1 MWLIENV
8 ILGLYALTLFLLA
21 VFGLNLLLALL
32 TAVFHHKPR
41 PPATPPPRWPAVLVQ
56 VPLYN
61 ERYVVERVIDS
72 VAALDYPLDRLH
84 IQILDDST
92 DDTARLARA
101 RAAYYRARG
110 VAITYLHRP
119 RRDGYKAGALAT
131 GLAAA
136 GPAPE
141 FVAIF
146 DADFAPPRDF
156 LRRLIPDLLADPR
169 LGLVQ
174 ARWEH
179 LNPHQNLLTLA
190 QALALDGYFCVEQ
203 VARSRAGWLL
213 SFNGSAGLWR
223 RACIDDAG
231 GWQGDTLA
239 EDLDLS
245 YRAQLRGWRLDY
257 RLETAASAELPSSL
271 LGVKRQ
277 QFRWAKGSFQVLR
290 KLGRQVL
297 AARLDVRR
305 KVLALLHLA
314 GYLPHPLV
322 VLSLVLSLP
331 VVLIGQLPLDL
342 DMLGWLGLTPLLA
355 AIWGQWRLGRG
366 LARLRAYPLTALG
379 MIGLALSN
387 TRAFFEALTGQR
399 SAFERTPKT
408 AEARDAGYA
417 VPLDWTTWG
426 ELLLAAYAL
435 FTGFIALERLPAL
448 APMLFLYTLSF
459 GLVGARGVWE
469 SAGALSL
476 AKAWGRRRE
485 GEEGN

>member
-1 MWLIENV
+1 MWLIEDV
-8 ILGLYALTLFLLA
+8 ILGLYALTLLLLA
-21 VFGLNLLLALL
+21 VFGLNLLIALL
-32 TAVFHHKPR
+32 TAVFHHKPH
-41 PPATPPPRWPAVLVQ
+41 PPAKPPERWPDVLVQ

-61 ERYVVERVIDS
+61 ERYVVERVIDA
-72 VAALDYPLDRLH
+72 VAALDYPADRLH

-101 RAAYYRARG
+101 RVACHRARG
-110 VAITYLHRP
+110 VAMTYLHRTT
-119 RRDGYKAGALAT
+119 RDGYKAGALAA

-156 LRRLIPDLLADPR
+156 LQRLLPDFFADPR
-169 LGLVQ
+169 LGMVQ

-179 LNPHQNLLTLA
+179 LNPNRNALTLA
-190 QALALDGYFCVEQ
+190 QALALDSYFSVEQ

-213 SFNGSAGLWR
+213 SFNGSAGIWR
-223 RACIDDAG
+223 RACIEDAG
-231 GWQGDTLA
+231 GWQSDTLA

-257 RLETAASAELPSSL
+257 RIETAAPAELPSGI

-290 KLGRQVL
+290 KLGRQLL
-297 AARLDVRR
+297 AARLGLHQ
-305 KVLALLHLA
+305 KLFALLHLA
-314 GYLPHPLV
+314 GYLPQPLA

-331 VVLIGQLPLDL
+331 VVLSGQVPLDL
-342 DMLGWLGLTPLLA
+342 SVLGWLGLTPLLA

-366 LARLRAYPLTALG
+366 LARLSAYPLTMLG

-387 TRAFFEALTGQR
+387 TRAFLEALTGQR
-399 SAFERTPKT
+399 SEFQRTPKT
-408 AEARDAGYA
+408 AEAPTNGYA

-435 FTGFIALERLPAL
+435 LTGFIALKRLPAL
-448 APMLFLYTLSF
+448 APVLFMYAASF
-459 GLVGARGVWE
+459 GLVGMQALWE
-469 SAGALSL
+469 SAGVLSL
-476 AKAWGRRRE
+476 TKEWGRRRQ
-485 GEEGN
+485 GEGN

>member
-1 MWLIENV
+1 MWLIEDV
-8 ILGLYALTLFLLA
+8 ILGLYTLTLLLLA
-21 VFGLNLLLALL
+21 IFGLNLLIALL
-32 TAVFHHKPR
+32 AAVFHHKPR
-41 PPATPPPRWPAVLVQ
+41 PPANPPERWPEVLVQ

-72 VAALDYPLDRLH
+72 VAALDYPPDRLH

-92 DDTARLARA
+92 DETAQRARA
-101 RAAYYRARG
+101 RVAYHRARG
-110 VAITYLHRP
+110 VAMTYLHRST
-119 RRDGYKAGALAT
+119 RDGYKAGALAE
-131 GLAAA
+131 GLAAV

-156 LRRLIPDLLADPR
+156 LRRLLPDFLADPR

-179 LNPHQNLLTLA
+179 LNPQRNALTLA

-213 SFNGSAGLWR
+213 NFNGSAGVWR
-223 RACIDDAG
+223 RACIEDAG

-257 RLETAASAELPSSL
+257 RLEVAAPAELPSTL
-271 LGVKRQ
+271 LSIKRQ

-297 AARLDVRR
+297 TARLDTHR
-305 KVLALLHLA
+305 KLLALLHLA
-314 GYLPHPLV
+314 GYLPQPLA
-322 VLSLVLSLP
+322 VLSLLLSLP
-331 VVLIGQLPLDL
+331 VVLIKQSPLDL
-342 DMLGWLGLTPLLA
+342 SVLGWLGLTPLLA
-355 AIWGQWRLGRG
+355 VLWGQLRLGRG
-366 LARLRAYPLTALG
+366 LARLSAYPLTMLG

-387 TRAFFEALTGQR
+387 TRAFAEALAGRR
-399 SAFERTPKT
+399 SEFQRTPKT
-408 AEARDAGYA
+408 AEAHDADYA

-435 FTGFIALERLPAL
+435 FTGCIAQERLPAL
-448 APMLFLYTLSF
+448 APVLFMYAASF
-459 GLVGARGVWE
+459 GLVGVRSLWE
-469 SAGALSL
+469 SVGAFALS
-476 AKAWGRRRE
+476 KERRRE
-485 GEEGN
+485 SKEGT